1 MREVPNEKNA
11 KVVIALLTMVVIG
24 LVVWM
29 YIHPG
34 FQAEFDAAYP
44 GIDKTIFPAINA
56 GLNSLVSVLLL
67 CALFYIKNKNI
78 QLHKICT
85 LTATGLSALFLLN
98 YVLYHNIAPSTK
110 YGGEGLIKII
120 YLFILLTHV
129 VLAAGIF
136 PFILLTLYRA
146 LTNQIDKHRKIAKWT
161 WFVWFYVSV
170 TGVIVYWMI
179 KPYY

>member
-1 MREVPNEKNA
+1 MSEITNEKNA
-11 KVVIALLTMVVIG
+11 KAVIAVLTAVVIG

-56 GLNSLVSVLLL
+56 GLNSMVSLLL
-67 CALFYIKNKNI
+67 LLALYFIKNKNI
-78 QLHKICT
+78 QRHKACT

-110 YGGEGLIKII
+110 YGGEGIVKVV

-136 PFILLTLYRA
+136 PFILMTLYRA
-146 LTNQIDKHRKIAKWT
+146 LTNQIEKHRKIAKWT
-161 WFVWFYVSV
+161 WYVWFYVSV
-170 TGVIVYWMI
+170 TGVVVYWMI